1 MFILCVFHNS
11 AKFYS
16 SFGLFWI
23 QLGKFVQDELMP
35 QFVEVTTAASK
46 LRNCI
51 SQEARQFGGVSLS
64 ALDRRTVE
72 E

>member
-1 MFILCVFHNS
+1 MHVINS
-11 AKFYS
+11 DIQTLKFLWS
-16 SFGLFWI
+16 LWI

-35 QFVEVTTAASK
+35 QFVEVITGASK